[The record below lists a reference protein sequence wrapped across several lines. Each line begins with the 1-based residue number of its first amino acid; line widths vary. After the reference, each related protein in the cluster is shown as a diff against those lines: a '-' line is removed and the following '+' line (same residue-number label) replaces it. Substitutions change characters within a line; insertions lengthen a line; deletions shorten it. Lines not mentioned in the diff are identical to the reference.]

1 MTCAF
6 QHHDAIAILSL
17 CKVFCSFM
25 DYSVEECVHPVPH
38 FILEENIGGSDS
50 VLEPIV
56 INVQSVKT
64 RKAEATTYQLSSLNW
79 KKLERLCVAN
89 QKTTTKDRVKH
100 VGVEEY
106 QLTKLVCT
114 SDAFQCAEIRQEER
128 WSEVWLKLSLVSFRT
143 IHFCQKKRILNP
155 KAVPRILWHK
165 LPLISSVVSL
175 W

>member
-38 FILEENIGGSDS
+38 FILEENKISEGQI
-50 VLEPIV
+50 LYQMILLV

-114 SDAFQCAEIRQEER
+114 SDAFWCAEIRQEER

-143 IHFCQKKRILNP
+143 IHFCQKKKDSEP
-155 KAVPRILWHK
+155 KSCAQNFMA
-165 LPLISSVVSL
+165 
-175 W
+175 